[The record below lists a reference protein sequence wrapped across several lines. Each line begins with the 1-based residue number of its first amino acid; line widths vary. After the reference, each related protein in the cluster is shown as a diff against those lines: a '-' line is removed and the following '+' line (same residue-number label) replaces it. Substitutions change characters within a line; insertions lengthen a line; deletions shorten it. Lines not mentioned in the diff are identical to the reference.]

1 MRNVA
6 VILAG
11 GVGTRMGGTMPK
23 QFFKVS
29 GKTVLEHTISVFD
42 NHPLIDEIAIVVHPN
57 YLEKVE
63 ELCCIN
69 NFKKVGRILQGGSE
83 RYYSSL
89 SAINA
94 YASTENDIN
103 LIFHDSVRPLV
114 TKRIISDCIT
124 MLGKYGAVDVAIP
137 ATDTIIKMNLNTHEI
152 EDIPNRQFLYNGQ
165 TPQAF
170 KLSVIREAYKRALV
184 DPNFKTTDDCG
195 VVLKYMP
202 DIPIGVVPGEK
213 FNMKL
218 THKEDLFLLDKLF
231 QLKSVSDVSL
241 YGQETALEHKV
252 IVIFGGSYGIGHS
265 IAELCTGLKAKVYSF
280 SRSETGTD
288 VADAS
293 LVKEALEKVYLIEK
307 KIDFV
312 INTAG
317 ILLKIPLMTM
327 KYDDILNLIRVNYL
341 GAINVA
347 KESFSYLAKSHG
359 GLLLFTSSSYTRG
372 RAMYS
377 LYSSSKAAIV
387 NLVQALS
394 EEWKSYNENKSYPL
408 LNKCIQSAYEPGSIF
423 KMVTAIAGLESGN
436 ISLTEKINDT
446 GVYKKYGAEWKCWYY
461 TDYHRGHGYLNVI
474 GAIEKSCNFFFYETA
489 DRMGIDTLDK
499 YATYFGLGR
508 KTGIELPSETAGTLA
523 SKDYVKSIKGSWNPG
538 DTINAAIGQG
548 YNKFTPLQMTK
559 YISMIANGGNN
570 VNVSIVKTIQNAD
583 GTEVSKD
590 EINEYVKEKLGLTE
604 ENTENITLNK
614 DYVNA
619 VREGMKSVT
628 SGESGTAYV
637 RFKDFNIKVGG
648 KTGSAEAGKDA
659 NGNDIVNAW
668 FAAFAP
674 YDDPEIAV
682 VVMVENGGHGNYTA
696 EAVRNIMAEYFGMN
710 TQNVT
715 EDMQAVSYTE
725 SMR

>member
-1 MRNVA
+1 MAKGINKKSINFRYNIITIFTYFIGIILIVQLFNLQIVHGAKYREESNTRLTRESTLEATRGEILDRSGNVLVSSSQKFNLELYKSKIDTNALNDSILKIIQVLEKYNVSYVDSFPIKIDPFEYTIADTNLSNWKSNNGIDENATAEEAFYKFKDKYKIQNTDISEIRKIIAIRYAIVQEGYSSTKSLTIAKDIPREA
-6 VILAG
+6 VAEFSEEGDEFPGINISVQPVRQYKQGTLASHILGYASKIG
-11 GVGTRMGGTMPK
+11 SEEYQK
-23 QFFKVS
+23 KKDEYNQNDII
-29 GKTVLEHTISVFD
+29 GKTGIEAVFEKYLKGKNGTKQIDMAVDGTITAEVVEKEAVAGSNVVLTIDSQLQKIAEEALKD
-42 NHPLIDEIAIVVHPN
+42 NI
-57 YLEKVE
+57 EK
-63 ELCCIN
+63 IKN
-69 NFKKVGRILQGGSE
+69 GGFGKAYDAKGGSCVVMNVKTGE
-83 RYYSSL
+83 VL
-89 SAINA
+89 AM
-94 YASTENDIN
+94 ASYPDYNPQSFADG
-103 LIFHDSVRPLV
+103 
-114 TKRIISDCIT
+114 IS
-124 MLGKYGAVDVAIP
+124 
-137 ATDTIIKMNLNTHEI
+137 N
-152 EDIPNRQFLYNGQ
+152 
-165 TPQAF
+165 
-170 KLSVIREAYKRALV
+170 
-184 DPNFKTTDDCG
+184 
-195 VVLKYMP
+195 
-202 DIPIGVVPGEK
+202 
-213 FNMKL
+213 
-218 THKEDLFLLDKLF
+218 
-231 QLKSVSDVSL
+231 
-241 YGQETALEHKV
+241 
-252 IVIFGGSYGIGHS
+252 
-265 IAELCTGLKAKVYSF
+265 
-280 SRSETGTD
+280 
-288 VADAS
+288 
-293 LVKEALEKVYLIEK
+293 
-307 KIDFV
+307 
-312 INTAG
+312 
-317 ILLKIPLMTM
+317 
-327 KYDDILNLIRVNYL
+327 
-341 GAINVA
+341 
-347 KESFSYLAKSHG
+347 
-359 GLLLFTSSSYTRG
+359 
-372 RAMYS
+372 
-377 LYSSSKAAIV
+377 
-387 NLVQALS
+387 

>member
-1 MRNVA
+1 MAKGINKKSINFRYNTITIFTYLIGIILIVQLFNLQIVHGAKYREESNTRLTRESTLEATRGEILDRSGNVLVSSSQKFNLELYKSKIDTNALNDSILKIIQVLEKYNVSYVDSFPIKIDPFEYTIADTNLSNWKSNNGIDENATAEETFYKFKDKYKIQNTDISEIRKIIAIRYAIVQEGYSSTKSLTIAKDIPREA
-6 VILAG
+6 VAEFSEEGDEFPGINISVQPVRQYKQGTLASHILGYASKIG
-11 GVGTRMGGTMPK
+11 SEEYQK
-23 QFFKVS
+23 KKDEYNQNDII
-29 GKTVLEHTISVFD
+29 GKTGIEAVFEKYLKGKNGTKQIDMAVDGTITAEVVEKEAVAGSNVVLTIDSQLQKIAEEALKD
-42 NHPLIDEIAIVVHPN
+42 NI
-57 YLEKVE
+57 EK
-63 ELCCIN
+63 IKN
-69 NFKKVGRILQGGSE
+69 GGFGKSYDAKGGSCVVMNVKTGE
-83 RYYSSL
+83 VL
-89 SAINA
+89 AM
-94 YASTENDIN
+94 ASYPDYNPQSFADG
-103 LIFHDSVRPLV
+103 
-114 TKRIISDCIT
+114 IS
-124 MLGKYGAVDVAIP
+124 
-137 ATDTIIKMNLNTHEI
+137 N
-152 EDIPNRQFLYNGQ
+152 
-165 TPQAF
+165 
-170 KLSVIREAYKRALV
+170 
-184 DPNFKTTDDCG
+184 
-195 VVLKYMP
+195 
-202 DIPIGVVPGEK
+202 
-213 FNMKL
+213 
-218 THKEDLFLLDKLF
+218 
-231 QLKSVSDVSL
+231 
-241 YGQETALEHKV
+241 
-252 IVIFGGSYGIGHS
+252 
-265 IAELCTGLKAKVYSF
+265 
-280 SRSETGTD
+280 
-288 VADAS
+288 
-293 LVKEALEKVYLIEK
+293 
-307 KIDFV
+307 
-312 INTAG
+312 
-317 ILLKIPLMTM
+317 
-327 KYDDILNLIRVNYL
+327 
-341 GAINVA
+341 
-347 KESFSYLAKSHG
+347 
-359 GLLLFTSSSYTRG
+359 
-372 RAMYS
+372 
-377 LYSSSKAAIV
+377 
-387 NLVQALS
+387 

-499 YATYFGLGR
+499 YATYFGLGK

-559 YISMIANGGNN
+559 YISMIANGGND
-570 VNVSIVKTIQNAD
+570 VDVSIVKTIQNAD
-583 GTEVSKD
+583 GTEVLKD

-604 ENTENITLNK
+604 ENNENITLNK

>member
-1 MRNVA
+1 LAKGINKKSINFRYNTITIFTYLIGIILIVQLFNLQIVHGSKYREESNTRLTRESTLEATRGEILDRSGNVLVSSSQKFNLELYKSKIDTNALNDSILKIIQVLEKYNVSYVDSFPIKIDPFEYTIADTNLSNWKSNNGIDENATAEETFYKFKDKYKIQNTDISEIRKIIAIRYAIVQEGYSSTKSLTIAKDIPREA
-6 VILAG
+6 VAEFSEEGDEFPGINISVQPVRQYKQGTLASHILGYASKIG
-11 GVGTRMGGTMPK
+11 SEEYQK
-23 QFFKVS
+23 KKDEYNQNDII
-29 GKTVLEHTISVFD
+29 GKTGIEAVFEKYLKGKNGTKQIDMAVDGTITAEVVEKEAVAGSNVVLTIDSQLQKIAEEALKD
-42 NHPLIDEIAIVVHPN
+42 NI
-57 YLEKVE
+57 EK
-63 ELCCIN
+63 IKN
-69 NFKKVGRILQGGSE
+69 GGFGKSYDAKGGSCVVMNVKTGE
-83 RYYSSL
+83 VL
-89 SAINA
+89 AM
-94 YASTENDIN
+94 ASYPDYNPQSFADG
-103 LIFHDSVRPLV
+103 
-114 TKRIISDCIT
+114 IS
-124 MLGKYGAVDVAIP
+124 
-137 ATDTIIKMNLNTHEI
+137 N
-152 EDIPNRQFLYNGQ
+152 
-165 TPQAF
+165 
-170 KLSVIREAYKRALV
+170 
-184 DPNFKTTDDCG
+184 
-195 VVLKYMP
+195 
-202 DIPIGVVPGEK
+202 
-213 FNMKL
+213 
-218 THKEDLFLLDKLF
+218 
-231 QLKSVSDVSL
+231 
-241 YGQETALEHKV
+241 
-252 IVIFGGSYGIGHS
+252 
-265 IAELCTGLKAKVYSF
+265 
-280 SRSETGTD
+280 
-288 VADAS
+288 
-293 LVKEALEKVYLIEK
+293 
-307 KIDFV
+307 
-312 INTAG
+312 
-317 ILLKIPLMTM
+317 
-327 KYDDILNLIRVNYL
+327 
-341 GAINVA
+341 
-347 KESFSYLAKSHG
+347 
-359 GLLLFTSSSYTRG
+359 
-372 RAMYS
+372 
-377 LYSSSKAAIV
+377 
-387 NLVQALS
+387 

-423 KMVTAIAGLESGN
+423 KMVTAMAGLESGN

>member
-1 MRNVA
+1 MAKGINKKSINFRYNTITIFTYLIGIILIVQLFNLQIVHGAKYREESNTRLTRESTLEATRGEILDRSGNVLVSSSQKFNLELYKSKIDTNALNDSILKIIQVLEKYNVSYVDSFPIKIDPFEYTIADTNLSNWKSNNGIDENATAEEAFYKFKDKYKIQNTDISEIRKIIAIRYAIVQEGYSSTKSLTIAKDIPREA
-6 VILAG
+6 VAEFSEEGDEFPGINISVQPVRQYKQGTLASHILGYASKIG
-11 GVGTRMGGTMPK
+11 SEEYQK
-23 QFFKVS
+23 KKDEYNQNDII
-29 GKTVLEHTISVFD
+29 GKTGIEAVFEKYLKGKNGTKQIDMAVDGTITAEVVEKEAVAGSNVVLTIDSQLQKIAEEALKD
-42 NHPLIDEIAIVVHPN
+42 NI
-57 YLEKVE
+57 EK
-63 ELCCIN
+63 IKN
-69 NFKKVGRILQGGSE
+69 GGFGKSYDAKGGSCVVMNVKTGE
-83 RYYSSL
+83 VL
-89 SAINA
+89 AM
-94 YASTENDIN
+94 ASYPDYNPQSFADG
-103 LIFHDSVRPLV
+103 
-114 TKRIISDCIT
+114 IS
-124 MLGKYGAVDVAIP
+124 
-137 ATDTIIKMNLNTHEI
+137 N
-152 EDIPNRQFLYNGQ
+152 
-165 TPQAF
+165 
-170 KLSVIREAYKRALV
+170 
-184 DPNFKTTDDCG
+184 
-195 VVLKYMP
+195 
-202 DIPIGVVPGEK
+202 
-213 FNMKL
+213 
-218 THKEDLFLLDKLF
+218 
-231 QLKSVSDVSL
+231 
-241 YGQETALEHKV
+241 
-252 IVIFGGSYGIGHS
+252 
-265 IAELCTGLKAKVYSF
+265 
-280 SRSETGTD
+280 
-288 VADAS
+288 
-293 LVKEALEKVYLIEK
+293 
-307 KIDFV
+307 
-312 INTAG
+312 
-317 ILLKIPLMTM
+317 
-327 KYDDILNLIRVNYL
+327 
-341 GAINVA
+341 
-347 KESFSYLAKSHG
+347 
-359 GLLLFTSSSYTRG
+359 
-372 RAMYS
+372 
-377 LYSSSKAAIV
+377 
-387 NLVQALS
+387 

-423 KMVTAIAGLESGN
+423 KMVTAMAGLESGN

>member
-1 MRNVA
+1 MAKGINKKSINFRYNTITIFTYLIGIILIVQLFNLQIVHGSKYREESNTRLTRESTLEATRGEILDRSGNVLVSSSQKFNLELYKSKIDTNALNDSILKIIQVLEKYNVSYVDSFPIKIDPFEYTIADTNLSNWKSNNGIDENATAEEAFYKFKDKYKIQNTDISEIRKIIAIRYAIVQEGYSSTKSLTIAKDIPREA
-6 VILAG
+6 VAEFSEEGDEFPGINISVQPVRQYKQGTLASHILGYASKIG
-11 GVGTRMGGTMPK
+11 SEEYQK
-23 QFFKVS
+23 KKDEYNQNDII
-29 GKTVLEHTISVFD
+29 GKTGIEAVFEKYLKGKNGTKQIDMAVDGTITAEVVEKEAVAGSNVVLTIDSQLQKIAEEALKD
-42 NHPLIDEIAIVVHPN
+42 NI
-57 YLEKVE
+57 EK
-63 ELCCIN
+63 IKN
-69 NFKKVGRILQGGSE
+69 GGFGKSYDAKGGSCVVMNVKTGE
-83 RYYSSL
+83 VL
-89 SAINA
+89 AM
-94 YASTENDIN
+94 ASYPDYNPQSFADG
-103 LIFHDSVRPLV
+103 
-114 TKRIISDCIT
+114 IS
-124 MLGKYGAVDVAIP
+124 
-137 ATDTIIKMNLNTHEI
+137 N
-152 EDIPNRQFLYNGQ
+152 
-165 TPQAF
+165 
-170 KLSVIREAYKRALV
+170 
-184 DPNFKTTDDCG
+184 
-195 VVLKYMP
+195 
-202 DIPIGVVPGEK
+202 
-213 FNMKL
+213 
-218 THKEDLFLLDKLF
+218 
-231 QLKSVSDVSL
+231 
-241 YGQETALEHKV
+241 
-252 IVIFGGSYGIGHS
+252 
-265 IAELCTGLKAKVYSF
+265 
-280 SRSETGTD
+280 
-288 VADAS
+288 
-293 LVKEALEKVYLIEK
+293 
-307 KIDFV
+307 
-312 INTAG
+312 
-317 ILLKIPLMTM
+317 
-327 KYDDILNLIRVNYL
+327 
-341 GAINVA
+341 
-347 KESFSYLAKSHG
+347 
-359 GLLLFTSSSYTRG
+359 
-372 RAMYS
+372 
-377 LYSSSKAAIV
+377 
-387 NLVQALS
+387 

-499 YATYFGLGR
+499 YATYFGLGK